1 MGFGLTLDT
10 APTVEPVGLDE
21 LKTALRIDGDERTQD
36 LNRLIRAARQYAET
50 YLGRQLCTA
59 TWLLKLDAF
68 PANDGAIRP
77 LRPPLVS
84 VTSIGYTDSD
94 GDAQTL
100 DAGNYTVDA
109 DTEPGRI
116 VPAYGET
123 WPSTRAVPNAVTVTY
138 VAGYGGAADVP
149 QTIRQGIIALVG
161 HWNENPEPVI
171 TGTIAAKLPLHVE
184 ALLDSERIIEVR

>member
-1 MGFGLTLDT
+1 MGFGLTLST
-10 APTVEPVGLDE
+10 PPTIDPVGLAE
-21 LKTALRIDGDERTQD
+21 LREALRLDSGRDRD
-36 LNRLIRAARQYAET
+36 LKRLIQAARQYAEI

-77 LRPPLVS
+77 PRPPLAS

-100 DAGNYTVDA
+100 DAEKYTVDT

-116 VPAYGET
+116 VPAFNET
-123 WPSTRAVPNAVTVTY
+123 WPSTRAAPNAVTVTY
-138 VAGYGGAADVP
+138 VAGYGSAADVP

-161 HWNENPEPVI
+161 HWNEYPEPVI
-171 TGTIAAKLPLHVE
+171 VGGAPAKLPLHVE
-184 ALLDSERIIEVR
+184 ALLNSERIIEVR